1 MSKYEVVEK
10 FVSINGEGTKAGQLA
25 VFIRFKGCNLN
36 CKYCD
41 TKWANEQGT
50 PSQPMTEKEIL
61 DYVLSTGVKNVT
73 LTGGEPLLR
82 EGIENVITVLA
93 ENNLNI
99 EIETNGSV
107 YLDKI
112 RKLHKENVTF
122 TMDYKL
128 SCSGMEAAMNL
139 DNFDILNSNDTVK
152 FVAGCREDLIKAKQI
167 IEKYNLY
174 GKCNLYISPVFGM
187 IEPEEIVNFMKENV
201 MNDVICR
208 FSYIK
213 LYGHQTKKESDMEK
227 HKKIDTKAIEYHIAG
242 ILKALGDNPEREG
255 LKDTPKRVAKMYE
268 EVFDGMNYTNEE
280 IADMFN
286 KTFALDMDE
295 EESGQIE
302 CNGQSGTSN
311 MVVVKDIDIFSYC
324 EHHLALMYDMKV
336 TVAYIPNGRVIGLS
350 KIARIADMVSKR
362 LQLQERIG
370 SDIADI
376 MHMVTGAKDIAVFIE
391 GCHSCMT
398 ARGIK
403 KANTK
408 TYTQTLRG
416 RFNNESNGFVQ
427 WWNR

>member
-41 TKWANEQGT
+41 TKWANEQET
-50 PSQPMTEKEIL
+50 PSQPMTEKEII

-82 EGIENVITVLA
+82 EGIENVITILA

-128 SCSGMEAAMNL
+128 SCSGMEAAMNV
-139 DNFDILNSNDTVK
+139 DNFNILSSNDTVK

-201 MNDVICR
+201 MNDVNMQIQLHKIIW
-208 FSYIK
+208 SPD
-213 LYGHQTKKESDMEK
+213 KK
-227 HKKIDTKAIEYHIAG
+227 G
-242 ILKALGDNPEREG
+242 
-255 LKDTPKRVAKMYE
+255 V
-268 EVFDGMNYTNEE
+268 
-280 IADMFN
+280 
-286 KTFALDMDE
+286 
-295 EESGQIE
+295 
-302 CNGQSGTSN
+302 
-311 MVVVKDIDIFSYC
+311 
-324 EHHLALMYDMKV
+324 
-336 TVAYIPNGRVIGLS
+336 
-350 KIARIADMVSKR
+350 
-362 LQLQERIG
+362 
-370 SDIADI
+370 
-376 MHMVTGAKDIAVFIE
+376 
-391 GCHSCMT
+391 
-398 ARGIK
+398 
-403 KANTK
+403 
-408 TYTQTLRG
+408 
-416 RFNNESNGFVQ
+416 
-427 WWNR
+427 

>member
-139 DNFDILNSNDTVK
+139 DNFN
-152 FVAGCREDLIKAKQI
+152 

-201 MNDVICR
+201 MNDVNMQIQLHKIIW
-208 FSYIK
+208 SPD
-213 LYGHQTKKESDMEK
+213 KK
-227 HKKIDTKAIEYHIAG
+227 G
-242 ILKALGDNPEREG
+242 
-255 LKDTPKRVAKMYE
+255 V
-268 EVFDGMNYTNEE
+268 
-280 IADMFN
+280 
-286 KTFALDMDE
+286 
-295 EESGQIE
+295 
-302 CNGQSGTSN
+302 
-311 MVVVKDIDIFSYC
+311 
-324 EHHLALMYDMKV
+324 
-336 TVAYIPNGRVIGLS
+336 
-350 KIARIADMVSKR
+350 
-362 LQLQERIG
+362 
-370 SDIADI
+370 
-376 MHMVTGAKDIAVFIE
+376 
-391 GCHSCMT
+391 
-398 ARGIK
+398 
-403 KANTK
+403 
-408 TYTQTLRG
+408 
-416 RFNNESNGFVQ
+416 
-427 WWNR
+427 